1 MYREHSIFITS
12 ANGYLGS
19 SLAEFLSKKKN
30 LKIYF
35 GNRSKKS
42 DRKNE
47 ISNWEE
53 NFENIFKKKIDTI
66 IYTTGLNRD
75 SAKNKSLIDK
85 IHISDL
91 KKMIKLGYKNNI
103 KKFIYLSSI
112 HVFKSSGKYY
122 DKQSLPNNNNE
133 YAKMHQASEK
143 ILKYYQKKFK
153 NISII
158 RVSNCFG
165 FSKSMSKFSKNLFL
179 NNLIF
184 HFAREKNFK
193 LKSNKKNIINSC
205 PLNVFNE
212 LIYKVS
218 MKNNLEKIYNLGV
231 DKSLTIEDVLKLV
244 EERLHKKFKFNNF
257 KVIFNE
263 DFTSLQNLNIKF
275 NLKKRFLIKD
285 FNFEIDNLFKFY
297 K

>member
-1 MYREHSIFITS
+1 MYRNQSIFITS

-19 SLAEFLSKKKN
+19 TLAEFLSKKKN

-35 GNRSKKS
+35 GNRSKKP

-47 ISNWEE
+47 ISNWGEGIE
-53 NFENIFKKKIDTI
+53 KIFKKEIDTI

-75 SAKNKSLIDK
+75 SAKDKSLIKK

-91 KKMIKLGYKNNI
+91 KKMIELGYKNNI

-112 HVFKSSGKYY
+112 HVFKSSSQYY
-122 DKQSLPNNNNE
+122 DAQSLPNNNNE

-143 ILKYYQKKFK
+143 IIKTFQKKFK

-165 FSKSMSKFSKNLFL
+165 YSKNMSQFSKNLFL
-179 NNLIF
+179 NSLIF
-184 HFAREKNFK
+184 HFARDKSFS
-193 LKSNKKNIINSC
+193 LKSNKKNILNAC
-205 PLNVFNE
+205 PLIVFNE

-218 MKNNLEKIYNLGV
+218 IKNNIEKIYNLGIG
-231 DKSLTIEDVLKLV
+231 KSFTIEDILKFV
-244 EERLHKKFKFNNF
+244 ELRLHKKFKLNNS
-257 KVIFNE
+257 KVLFNE
-263 DFTSLQNLNIKF
+263 DNSSLQTLNIKF